1 MRNTIMILSVLV
13 TSFGAAALV
22 SAEPK
27 KLFLDVHDVGPGKV
41 TAKDVAGAH
50 QKDLATEKKYG
61 DRVRLVTSNGPESP
75 NVGSYL
81 GAHSERAPTR
91 P

>member
-13 TSFGAAALV
+13 TSFGAAAVV

-61 DRVRLVTSNGPESP
+61 VHLKAYWVDEKAGTIYCLAE
-75 NVGSYL
+75 
-81 GAHSERAPTR
+81 APSAS
-91 P
+91 